1 MKLIMVI
8 HTIVLILISPL
19 YGQWEILYQGIG
31 VVKNIDFVDDQIGWI
46 SGKQGTLLKTE
57 NGGQT
62 WRFLPLDERWD
73 FHLIDFYNKSV
84 GWAVIYEESNGRKG
98 KIVKSIDG
106 GLTWHIQK
114 DLTSRWEIPV
124 NALMAVDENTCC
136 AILRDRKPKFVK
148 TVDGGISWEEIELN
162 TMFRS
167 YYSLWFLCSSI
178 SSFALSRKIAASLL
192 VLLLMS

>member
-1 MKLIMVI
+1 MNWTPIKLESSIGGTMKLIMVI

-46 SGKQGTLLKTE
+46 SGKQGTLLKKE
-57 NGGQT
+57 DGGKN

-73 FHLIDFYNKSV
+73 IHLIDFYNKSV

-106 GLTWHIQK
+106 GLT
-114 DLTSRWEIPV
+114 
-124 NALMAVDENTCC
+124 
-136 AILRDRKPKFVK
+136 
-148 TVDGGISWEEIELN
+148 
-162 TMFRS
+162 
-167 YYSLWFLCSSI
+167 
-178 SSFALSRKIAASLL
+178 
-192 VLLLMS
+192 